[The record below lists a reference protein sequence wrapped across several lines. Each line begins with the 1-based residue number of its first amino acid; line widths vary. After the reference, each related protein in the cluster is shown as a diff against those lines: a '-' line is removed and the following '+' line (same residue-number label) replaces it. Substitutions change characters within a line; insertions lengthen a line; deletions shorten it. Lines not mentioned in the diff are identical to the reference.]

1 MTVAQAKVVI
11 AQNLFEVGLVDHQD
25 GGKDNNDIVYYQDP
39 AMGSVRDQGMQI
51 DLWASKKLLLKCRAK
66 LELDK
71 CIDQK

>member
-1 MTVAQAKVVI
+1 VVI

-51 DLWASKKLLLKCRAK
+51 DLWASKNSC
-66 LELDK
+66 
-71 CIDQK
+71 